1 MAEFWACFV
10 PLFVAVDAVGVLPI
24 FIGFTQGMGR
34 KALTPLVVK
43 SVTSATVVA
52 GLFVAFGAKLMAM
65 LGITVADFMVAGGA
79 LLFVLSLS
87 DLIGGGEG
95 RAQVNPEDLGVV
107 PLGIPLIAGPA
118 VLTTAMLQSEIH
130 GVALTLAA
138 LAANTAIAGC
148 VFMVA
153 RPLNRLLGATGA
165 KIVSKISNLLLAA
178 IAVMLVRKG
187 VMDFI
192 AQAG

>member
-24 FIGFTQGMGR
+24 FIGFTQGMGQR
-34 KALTPLVVK
+34 ALAPLVVK
-43 SVTSATVVA
+43 SVVSATAVA
-52 GLFVAFGAKLMAM
+52 GLFVAFGAKLMSM
-65 LGITVADFMVAGGA
+65 LGITVADFMVAGGV

-87 DLIGGGEG
+87 DLVSVGES
-95 RAQVNPEDLGVV
+95 RERVNPEDLGVV

-118 VLTTAMLQSEIH
+118 VLTTAMLQSEIY

-138 LAANTAIAGC
+138 LAANTLIAGC
-148 VFMVA
+148 VFMAA
-153 RPLNRLLGATGA
+153 RPLNRMLGVTGA

-187 VMDFI
+187 VVEFI
-192 AQAG
+192 SQAG